1 MAALS
6 MNTGPGRLLVFAY
19 GVFAVSATARAG
31 FQIVMKFDEAPL
43 PYTLSAVAA
52 LIYIVAT
59 IAFIRGDRTSWRV
72 AVGAC
77 AIELIGVVTVGIVTL
92 ADQADFPADTV
103 WSNFGQGYG
112 YVPLILPILGLLWLR
127 RVREPNAATDPRAS
141 SSG

>member
-1 MAALS
+1 MAVLA

-52 LIYIVAT
+52 VIYIVAT

-72 AVGAC
+72 AVSAC
-77 AIELIGVVTVGIVTL
+77 AIELIGVVTVGAITV

-103 WSNFGQGYG
+103 WSKFGQGYG
-112 YVPLILPILGLLWLR
+112 YVPFVLPILGLLWLR
-127 RVREPNAATDPRAS
+127 RVRQPKKSAN
-141 SSG
+141 SGADGHG